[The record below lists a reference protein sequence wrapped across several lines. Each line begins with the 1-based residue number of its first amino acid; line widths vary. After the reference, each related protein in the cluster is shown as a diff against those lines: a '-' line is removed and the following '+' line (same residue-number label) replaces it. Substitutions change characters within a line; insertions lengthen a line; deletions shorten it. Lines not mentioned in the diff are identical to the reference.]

1 MNKRFQ
7 YVGVGTAMAA
17 MLGVGSLTGHGASVF
32 AQSATPT
39 PPAAAAGAAT
49 TKAAARKAEYDAF
62 VAKLAT
68 QLGIGDPTK
77 VDAAIKAV
85 LKQQVDDQFTAGN
98 ISQNQ
103 ATAIKARIDAGDV
116 GPLGFGH
123 GMGMDGGRMRGHGGK
138 DGNDAQ
144 NGGDVNGQGGNDTEN
159 GGSDNTTPDA
169 TPAATN

>member
-1 MNKRFQ
+1 MNKRLQ

-17 MLGVGSLTGHGASVF
+17 LLGVGSLTGHGASVF

-39 PPAAAAGAAT
+39 PAAAAAGAAT

-85 LKQQVDDQFTAGN
+85 LKQQVDD
-98 ISQNQ
+98 
-103 ATAIKARIDAGDV
+103 
-116 GPLGFGH
+116 
-123 GMGMDGGRMRGHGGK
+123 
-138 DGNDAQ
+138 
-144 NGGDVNGQGGNDTEN
+144 
-159 GGSDNTTPDA
+159 
-169 TPAATN
+169 